1 MYLPTASSHDRGHDR
16 AHLQE
21 MYYLGLTE
29 WCKDLYNREDL
40 IDYLRNDDECG
51 PPGSLTQSHGWKEKI
66 VDNPVMQEDVRH
78 LGLIGTA
85 DSVPYF
91 KDKLARGGV
100 PFMMRV
106 GNLPMELQLELKNT
120 HLCGILPNEIWA
132 LSEDGTGGCERVIT
146 KNSTLY
152 PMLLAISDELCNL
165 YVHGTRAIDTSKPL
179 GHWDRCFTLRVV
191 LLYWSAHT
199 HTPACPAPRGHDCQ

>member
-1 MYLPTASSHDRGHDR
+1 
-16 AHLQE
+16 
-21 MYYLGLTE
+21 MYYLGMTE

-51 PPGSLTQSHGWKEKI
+51 PPGSTTLSHGWKEKV
-66 VDNPVMQEDVRH
+66 VDNPVMQEDARH
-78 LGLIGTA
+78 LALIATA

-106 GNLPMELQLELKNT
+106 AQLPAELQLELKNT
-120 HLCGILPNEIWA
+120 HLCGILPNEVWESDA
-132 LSEDGTGGCERVIT
+132 EGECRRAVT

-152 PMLLAISDELCNL
+152 PMLLAMADELCNL
-165 YVHGTRAIDTSKPL
+165 YVNGTRATDTSKPV
-179 GHWDRCFTLRVV
+179 GHSDRHFTLRVV
-191 LLYWSAHT
+191 LLYWSVLARIWCLRSRPVMT
-199 HTPACPAPRGHDCQ
+199 VILTGPDRS